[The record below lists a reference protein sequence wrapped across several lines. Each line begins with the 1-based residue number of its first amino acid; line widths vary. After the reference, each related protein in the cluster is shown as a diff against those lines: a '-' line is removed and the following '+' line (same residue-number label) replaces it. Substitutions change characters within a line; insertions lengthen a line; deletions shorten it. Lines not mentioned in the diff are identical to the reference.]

1 MSFFSLHGF
10 QQYFNAISMYLYE
23 DERIYFSQT
32 NKYMNKLYNL
42 FITNFR
48 LIKYDDPLY
57 LLNDYNKRDIE
68 TEDIILYDLVTNYRT
83 LSEIYQDTFLNNI
96 NDKYLFIYNN
106 YIYYEPLI
114 NIYQIVLN
122 KDVILYK
129 LKDMY
134 KSTYIFN
141 IIRKK
146 LNNEFFLD
154 NEININNNYINR
166 LNIYILDTSITLP
179 KEYNIKRYLH
189 ILNLL
194 YNSSLRDKRKIKEY
208 KNKIVILNATYNN
221 KTNILKNNY

>member
-57 LLNDYNKRDIE
+57 LLNDYNKKDIE

>member
-96 NDKYLFIYNN
+96 NDKYRR
-106 YIYYEPLI
+106 YII
-114 NIYQIVLN
+114 
-122 KDVILYK
+122 
-129 LKDMY
+129 
-134 KSTYIFN
+134 
-141 IIRKK
+141 
-146 LNNEFFLD
+146 
-154 NEININNNYINR
+154 
-166 LNIYILDTSITLP
+166 
-179 KEYNIKRYLH
+179 
-189 ILNLL
+189 
-194 YNSSLRDKRKIKEY
+194 
-208 KNKIVILNATYNN
+208 
-221 KTNILKNNY
+221 

>member
-10 QQYFNAISMYLYE
+10 QQYFNAINMYLYE

>member
-1 MSFFSLHGF
+1 
-10 QQYFNAISMYLYE
+10 
-23 DERIYFSQT
+23 
-32 NKYMNKLYNL
+32 MNKLYNL

>member
-1 MSFFSLHGF
+1 M
-10 QQYFNAISMYLYE
+10 
-23 DERIYFSQT
+23 
-32 NKYMNKLYNL
+32 
-42 FITNFR
+42 
-48 LIKYDDPLY
+48 
-57 LLNDYNKRDIE
+57 
-68 TEDIILYDLVTNYRT
+68 
-83 LSEIYQDTFLNNI
+83 
-96 NDKYLFIYNN
+96 
-106 YIYYEPLI
+106 I
-114 NIYQIVLN
+114 NI
-122 KDVILYK
+122 DVILYK